1 MIFGVGTGSAIASD
15 MTNTNQIKS
24 ARTIWTNTPRGSRYA
39 SERGS
44 VAIAFMAD
52 CVVVS
57 AFEVNEDLSADLD
70 RELFTETFESP
81 KAAVKLFN
89 ECRATLAP

>member
-1 MIFGVGTGSAIASD
+1 
-15 MTNTNQIKS
+15 MTNNNSIKS
-24 ARTIWTNTPRGSRYA
+24 ARTIWVNTPRGSRYA

-44 VAIAFMAD
+44 VAISFMAD

-57 AFEVNEDLSADLD
+57 AFEVDSDLNPDYD
-70 RELFTETFESP
+70 QELFYETFQSP

-89 ECRATLAP
+89 QCRVTLMP